1 MKRFPAIL
9 FLFILVISINNKV
22 FASDEEPEMYR
33 WVDKDGVTHFTKEKP
48 KKSQMGEQKEVKP
61 DAEYINRK
69 EEYQQKRK
77 AKEIEI
83 SRATN
88 STRRDQLKRELL
100 VIDYNWYKDTDP
112 EKAAEIKAQ
121 LGEPKVRVMEQ
132 KKEQSNMDKYK
143 AFF

>member
-1 MKRFPAIL
+1 
-9 FLFILVISINNKV
+9 
-22 FASDEEPEMYR
+22 MYR

-48 KKSQMGEQKEVKP
+48 KKSEMGKDKEVKV
-61 DAEYINRK
+61 DTDYINRK

-88 STRRDQLKRELL
+88 EERREQLKRELL
-100 VIDYNWYKDTDP
+100 VIDYNWYKETDP
-112 EKAAEIKAQ
+112 EKAEEIKAQ